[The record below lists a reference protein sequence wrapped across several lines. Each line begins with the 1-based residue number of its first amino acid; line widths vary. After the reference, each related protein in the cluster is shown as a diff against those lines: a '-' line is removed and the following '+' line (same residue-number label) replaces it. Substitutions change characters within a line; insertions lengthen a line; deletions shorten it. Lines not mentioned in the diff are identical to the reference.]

1 MAVGELVDGERGF
14 ARSTDGTPIG
24 LLSAGTG
31 PPLLLVH
38 GGLSGM
44 QRWAPLWKLLT
55 PHFTVTAMDRR
66 GRGSSGD
73 APDPADYALEREFD
87 DVSAVVEALA
97 AASGRPV
104 DVFGHSLGAVCALGA
119 AGRAAPVGR
128 LVLYEPPGPPTVSA
142 DWLRRLHSSIDA
154 GHSGLAVASYL
165 VEVIGLT
172 RERVNEL
179 REQTLQAGAGAGV
192 DDVLA
197 VASRTL
203 VREAEALTALD
214 LAALADGVRQ
224 PVRFL
229 LGTASPP
236 WAAEVTGLLAEQLPG
251 AEIEALDGEGH
262 EAVDGA
268 PHRVAEALL
277 RLITKE

>member
-1 MAVGELVDGERGF
+1 VDGERSSV
-14 ARSTDGTPIG
+14 RSADGTPIG

-44 QRWAPLWKLLT
+44 FRWAPLWPLLT
-55 PHFTVTAMDRR
+55 PGFTVTAMDRR

-73 APDPADYALEREFD
+73 AENYALEREFD
-87 DVSAVVEALA
+87 DVRAVVEALA
-97 AASGRPV
+97 DRSGGPV
-104 DVFGHSLGAVCALGA
+104 DVLGHSLGAVCALGA
-119 AGRAAPVGR
+119 AGRGAPVR
-128 LVLYEPPGPPTVSA
+128 RMVLYEPPGPATVPA
-142 DWLRRLHSSIDA
+142 DWLRRLHAAIDA
-154 GHSGLAVASYL
+154 GQSGLAVASFL
-165 VEVIGLT
+165 IEVIGLT

-179 REQTLQAGAGAGV
+179 REQALGASAGPGV

-203 VREAEALTALD
+203 GREADALAALD
-214 LAALADGVRQ
+214 LAALTTGVQQ

-236 WAAEVTGLLAEQLPG
+236 WAGEVTALLAARLAGSEVVP
-251 AEIEALDGEGH
+251 LDGQGH
-262 EAVDGA
+262 EGLDGA
-268 PHRVAEALL
+268 PERVVEELV
-277 RLITKE
+277 RFTTPG

>member
-1 MAVGELVDGERGF
+1 VDGERGF
-14 ARSTDGTPIG
+14 VRSSDGTPIG

-44 QRWAPLWKLLT
+44 HRWAPLWPLLT
-55 PHFTVTAMDRR
+55 PHFAVTAMDRR

-73 APDPADYALEREFD
+73 VPDPVDYALEREFD
-87 DVSAVVEALA
+87 DVGAVVEALA
-97 AASGRPV
+97 TRSGRPV

-119 AGRAAPVGR
+119 AGRGAPVR
-128 LVLYEPPGPPTVSA
+128 RMVLYEPPGPPTVTA
-142 DWLRRLHSSIDA
+142 DWLRRLHSTIDA
-154 GHSGLAVASYL
+154 GQSGLAVASFL
-165 VEVIGLT
+165 IEVIGLT
-172 RERVNEL
+172 RERVNEF
-179 REQTLQAGAGAGV
+179 REQTVQAGSGPGV

-214 LAALADGVRQ
+214 LDALADGVRQ

-236 WAAEVTGLLAEQLPG
+236 WAAEVTGLLAARLSGSEV
-251 AEIEALDGEGH
+251 EVLDGEGH
-262 EAVDGA
+262 EVVDAA
-268 PHRVAEALL
+268 PHRLAEALL
-277 RLITKE
+277 PLITSE